1 MNTDCL
7 IVIGIITLF
16 QLLDIIQVREIKK
29 LIQNKNNK
37 K

>member
-16 QLLDIIQVREIKK
+16 QLLDIFQLNEIKK
-29 LIQNKNNK
+29 IIQNKSNK

>member
-7 IVIGIITLF
+7 IVIGIICLF
-16 QLLDIIQVREIKK
+16 QLLDIFQLTEIKK
-29 LIQNKNNK
+29 IIQNKK